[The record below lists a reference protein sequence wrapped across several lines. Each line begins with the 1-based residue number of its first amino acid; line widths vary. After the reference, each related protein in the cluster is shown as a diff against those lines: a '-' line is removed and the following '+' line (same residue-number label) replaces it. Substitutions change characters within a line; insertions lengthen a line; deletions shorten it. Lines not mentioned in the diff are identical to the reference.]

1 MGSMFAKLQQKKN
14 EDGEVKLFMR
24 DIVQPND
31 ERYFVCTDSE
41 TGKMIAVGDVE
52 FIKQQLGTDY
62 TTRPVK
68 HHTYNKT
75 TETVKVLF

>member
-1 MGSMFAKLQQKKN
+1 MGSMFARIQKQRN
-14 EDGEVKLFMR
+14 DDGETKVYMR

-31 ERYFVCTDSE
+31 ERYFICTDSE
-41 TGKMIAVGDVE
+41 TDKMIAVGDVE
-52 FIKQQLGTDY
+52 FVKQQLGTDY

-68 HHTYNKT
+68 YYAYNKV